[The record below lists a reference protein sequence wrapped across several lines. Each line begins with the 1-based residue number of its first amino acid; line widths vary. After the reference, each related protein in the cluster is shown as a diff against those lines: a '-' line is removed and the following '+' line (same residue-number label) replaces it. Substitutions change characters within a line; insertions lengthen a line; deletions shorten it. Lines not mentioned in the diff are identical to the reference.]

1 MSYCSKCGNQ
11 IREGGSFCDRCG
23 APSATGYAG
32 LHQESAN
39 PYVNNVTYTWA
50 VDRKDPIIAVIL
62 SLLLPGVGQIYVGRV
77 MRGIAIIILMS
88 LVGLSFAPGLFFITM
103 ENPFDFVWWSLIAIV
118 IYLFF
123 FVIQVV
129 DAYRCA
135 EEHNRQGNVP
145 KRY

>member
-23 APSATGYAG
+23 APSAAGYAG

-39 PYVNNVTYTWA
+39 PYDHSVTYTWA
-50 VDRKDPIIAVIL
+50 VDRKEPIIAVIL
-62 SLLLPGVGQIYVGRV
+62 SLLLPGLGQIYVGRV
-77 MRGIAIIILMS
+77 MRGIIIIILMS
-88 LVGLSFAPGLFFITM
+88 LVGLAIVPGLFLVNMDNHFG
-103 ENPFDFVWWSLIAIV
+103 FVWWSVTAIV
-118 IYLFF
+118 VYLVF

-135 EEHNRQGNVP
+135 EEHNRKGNVP
-145 KRY
+145 RRY